1 MKQVRERQ
9 LPYDFIH
16 VRNLRNKTRR
26 RKQKIRLLN
35 KRTSWWLSE
44 GRQVRGWEKWRMGK
58 KNKVR
63 GFMLLDFKDTV
74 TNVVQGKRH

>member
-16 VRNLRNKTRR
+16 VWNLRNKTRR
-26 RKQKIRLLN
+26 RKQKTRLLN
-35 KRTSWWLSE
+35 I
-44 GRQVRGWEKWRMGK
+44 
-58 KNKVR
+58 KNKLVVIRGEAGEGMGEMEDGEKEQR